1 MVVNYE
7 LEEGDTVI
15 DTADLI
21 VEELVKE
28 VVSILTQY

>member
-1 MVVNYE
+1 VNYE

-15 DTADLI
+15 DIADLI

-28 VVSILTQY
+28 IVCILT